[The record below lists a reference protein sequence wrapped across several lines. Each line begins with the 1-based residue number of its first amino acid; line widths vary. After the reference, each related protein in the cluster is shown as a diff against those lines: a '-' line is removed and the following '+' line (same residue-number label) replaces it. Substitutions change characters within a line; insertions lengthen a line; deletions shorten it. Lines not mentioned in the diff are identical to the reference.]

1 MKSRIVLVEPG
12 KVAQITEMELSLEN
26 IQKVVGGMIQAVYPW
41 KDKAAL
47 VCNDEG
53 KLLEM
58 PPNRAL
64 EDEKGHVYD
73 IVCGTFFIC
82 GVSDEDLTGLSNEQA
97 QLYLKKFRNPQKIAR
112 RPDGTLLIIE
122 YRDFTKG
129 G

>member
-1 MKSRIVLVEPG
+1 MNSKVVLVEPG
-12 KVAQITEMELSLEN
+12 KVAQITEMELSLDN
-26 IQKVVGGMIQAVYPW
+26 MQKVVGGIIQAVYPW

-82 GVSDEDLTGLSNEQA
+82 GLTEDDFGSLTDEQA
-97 QLYLKKFRNPQKIAR
+97 RLYLEKFRNPQKITR
-112 RPDGTLLIIE
+112 RPDGRLLIIE
-122 YRDFTKG
+122 YCDFTKG